1 MGELRLI
8 CATKITA
15 RSNLSGC
22 RIFSGVLSMHR
33 RNLAQPNNSRRL
45 RAKARDVPHERGGNC
60 KEAVKSRRQ
69 TDNYGGTQCERR
81 ADRQRDKH
89 TQKMNV

>member
-15 RSNLSGC
+15 RSNLSGR

-33 RNLAQPNNSRRL
+33 RNLAQLNNSRRL
-45 RAKARDVPHERGGNC
+45 RAKARDVPHERGETA
-60 KEAVKSRRQ
+60 KRQ
-69 TDNYGGTQCERR
+69 
-81 ADRQRDKH
+81 
-89 TQKMNV
+89 